1 MRNVEMILL
10 WVEVIVWPEPINRE
24 QDDVARDSLSLQRIW
39 GEESPE
45 KDEKKDKFIGL
56 FYGCHVE
63 PHFPRF
69 CPKSDSTKFR
79 HLSCGY
85 KSPRAARAPL

>member
-10 WVEVIVWPEPINRE
+10 WVEVIVWPETINRE
-24 QDDVARDSLSLQRIW
+24 QDDVARDSLGLQRIW

-45 KDEKKDKFIGL
+45 KDEKKDKFIEL
-56 FYGCHVE
+56 FYGC
-63 PHFPRF
+63 P
-69 CPKSDSTKFR
+69 SDSTKFR